1 MINIIPPPVD
11 VPDGAGFS
19 NEIDILKRKTFGE
32 ALTRLVQAIPDGG
45 AVALDSPW
53 GEGKTTFVKMW
64 RGYLHQQNIKS
75 IYFDAFEHDYSDD
88 PFICLSAELLTFFE
102 SVGADEL
109 TLKDKMA
116 SVGKGV
122 LKAGLNLGL
131 KVLTLNAVDG
141 TALENVGSDIAQE
154 LSTITD
160 KQILD
165 RIQTQKNLKQNI
177 QDFRDRLEQVVK
189 NHADGTLVFVI
200 DELDRCRPDF
210 AVAMIEQVKHLFA
223 ARGVVFV
230 LVLNSKQMQE
240 YVRGVYGVSIEDA
253 ERYLQKFI
261 NIWASLPPKE
271 DREYAHE
278 YVAAIHNF
286 IGRSGL
292 RESGN
297 FGIENIEE
305 HLVELAIRYKLSLR
319 DIEKSVTYIAMLYV
333 VLGQSGR
340 KETHSIALLAVIK
353 VIRPKLFNDLMHG
366 AATSD
371 QALRD
376 MGMALN
382 KDEYDDFYAILLFN
396 LTSQSNDM
404 NVLMSNLR
412 QTNTEAHRYW
422 QKVSQLFGL
431 NRNGWANMKHYTKA
445 MSTFSA
451 T

>member
-102 SVGADEL
+102 SVGAEEQ

-122 LKAGLNLGL
+122 LKAGLSLGL

-141 TALENVGSDIAQE
+141 TALENVGADIAQE

-177 QDFRDRLEQVVK
+177 QDFRDRLVQVVQD
-189 NHADGTLVFVI
+189 HAGGTLVFVI

-271 DREYAHE
+271 GRGEAPEYRA
-278 YVAAIHNF
+278 VIRNF
-286 IGRSGL
+286 VGRTGL
-292 RESGN
+292 RESGAHEVDV
-297 FGIENIEE
+297 IEK
-305 HLVELAIRYKLSLR
+305 HLNDLANRYSLSLR
-319 DIEKSVTYIAMLYV
+319 DIEKTMTYVAMLYA
-333 VLGQSGR
+333 VLGDRSH
-340 KETHSIALLAVIK
+340 KETRSIALLAVMK
-353 VIRPKLFNDLMHG
+353 VIRPKLFNGLMQG
-366 AATSD
+366 EINSD
-371 QALRD
+371 QALK
-376 MGMALN
+376 GMNMQVN
-382 KDEYDDFYAILLFN
+382 KDEHDDFFAIILVFLA
-396 LTSQSNDM
+396 SHKNDWIE
-404 NVLMSNLR
+404 LMSKIQ
-412 QTNTEAHRYW
+412 QTNEKGFIRW
-422 QKVSQLFGL
+422 NQVDQLFEWD
-431 NRNGWANMKHYTKA
+431 NGWDYMRRYTKA
-445 MSTFSA
+445 MSTFTA

>member
-1 MINIIPPPVD
+1 VINIIPPPVE
-11 VPDGAGFS
+11 VPDDAGFS
-19 NEIDILKRKTFGE
+19 REIDILQRKPFGE

-45 AVALDSPW
+45 VIALDSPW

-64 RGYLHQQNIKS
+64 RGYLSQPSINIKS

-102 SVGADEL
+102 SVGANEL

-122 LKAGLNLGL
+122 LKAGFNLGL

-189 NHADGTLVFVI
+189 DHADGTLVFVI

-261 NIWASLPPKE
+261 NIWASLPPKKE
-271 DREYAHE
+271 SSGISNEY
-278 YVAAIHNF
+278 
-286 IGRSGL
+286 
-292 RESGN
+292 
-297 FGIENIEE
+297 
-305 HLVELAIRYKLSLR
+305 IR
-319 DIEKSVTYIAMLYV
+319 TY
-333 VLGQSGR
+333 
-340 KETHSIALLAVIK
+340 
-353 VIRPKLFNDLMHG
+353 
-366 AATSD
+366 
-371 QALRD
+371 
-376 MGMALN
+376 
-382 KDEYDDFYAILLFN
+382 
-396 LTSQSNDM
+396 
-404 NVLMSNLR
+404 
-412 QTNTEAHRYW
+412 
-422 QKVSQLFGL
+422 
-431 NRNGWANMKHYTKA
+431 AN
-445 MSTFSA
+445 
-451 T
+451 

>member
-141 TALENVGSDIAQE
+141 TALENVGADIAQE

-177 QDFRDRLEQVVK
+177 QDFRDRLVQVVQD
-189 NHADGTLVFVI
+189 HAGGTLVFVI

-240 YVRGVYGVSIEDA
+240 YVRGVYGVSFEDA

-271 DREYAHE
+271 GRGEAPEYRA
-278 YVAAIHNF
+278 VIRNF
-286 IGRSGL
+286 VGRTGL
-292 RESGN
+292 RESGAHEVDV
-297 FGIENIEE
+297 IEK
-305 HLVELAIRYKLSLR
+305 HLNDLANRYSLSLR
-319 DIEKSVTYIAMLYV
+319 DIEKTMTYVAMLYA
-333 VLGQSGR
+333 VLGDRSH
-340 KETHSIALLAVIK
+340 KETRSIALLAVMK
-353 VIRPKLFNDLMHG
+353 VIRPKLFNGLMQG
-366 AATSD
+366 EINSD
-371 QALRD
+371 QALK
-376 MGMALN
+376 GMNMQVN
-382 KDEYDDFYAILLFN
+382 KDEHDDFFAIILVFLA
-396 LTSQSNDM
+396 SHKNDWIE
-404 NVLMSNLR
+404 LMSKIQ
-412 QTNTEAHRYW
+412 QTNEKGFIRW
-422 QKVSQLFGL
+422 NQVDQLFEWD
-431 NRNGWANMKHYTKA
+431 NGWDYMRRYTKA
-445 MSTFSA
+445 MSTFTA

>member
-45 AVALDSPW
+45 VVALDSPW

-102 SVGADEL
+102 SVGAEEQ

-141 TALENVGSDIAQE
+141 TALENVGADIAQE

-177 QDFRDRLEQVVK
+177 QDFRDRLVQVVQD
-189 NHADGTLVFVI
+189 HAGGTLVFVI

-240 YVRGVYGVSIEDA
+240 YVRGVYGVSIKDA

-271 DREYAHE
+271 GRGEAPEYRA
-278 YVAAIHNF
+278 VIRNF
-286 IGRSGL
+286 VGRTGL
-292 RESGN
+292 RESGVHEVDV
-297 FGIENIEE
+297 IEK
-305 HLVELAIRYKLSLR
+305 HLNDLANRYSLSLR
-319 DIEKSVTYIAMLYV
+319 DIEKTITYVAMLYA
-333 VLGQSGR
+333 VLGDRSH
-340 KETHSIALLAVIK
+340 KETRSIALLAVMK
-353 VIRPKLFNDLMHG
+353 VIRPKLFNGLMQG
-366 AATSD
+366 EINSD
-371 QALRD
+371 QALK
-376 MGMALN
+376 GMNMQVN
-382 KDEYDDFYAILLFN
+382 KDEHDDFFAIILVFLA
-396 LTSQSNDM
+396 SHKNDWIE
-404 NVLMSNLR
+404 LMSKIQ
-412 QTNTEAHRYW
+412 QTNEKGFIRW
-422 QKVSQLFGL
+422 NQVDQLFEWD
-431 NRNGWANMKHYTKA
+431 NGWDYMRRYTKA
-445 MSTFSA
+445 MSTFTA

>member
-45 AVALDSPW
+45 VVALDSPW

-102 SVGADEL
+102 SVGAEEQ

-141 TALENVGSDIAQE
+141 TALENVGADIAQE

-177 QDFRDRLEQVVK
+177 QDFRDRLVQVVQD
-189 NHADGTLVFVI
+189 HAGGTLVFVI

-271 DREYAHE
+271 GRGEAPEYRA
-278 YVAAIHNF
+278 VIRNF
-286 IGRSGL
+286 VGRTGL
-292 RESGN
+292 RESGAHEVDV
-297 FGIENIEE
+297 IEK
-305 HLVELAIRYKLSLR
+305 HLNDLANRYSLSLR
-319 DIEKSVTYIAMLYV
+319 DIEKTMTYVAMLYA
-333 VLGQSGR
+333 VLGDRSH
-340 KETHSIALLAVIK
+340 KETRSIALLAVMK
-353 VIRPKLFNDLMHG
+353 VIRPKLFNGLMQG
-366 AATSD
+366 EINSD
-371 QALRD
+371 QALK
-376 MGMALN
+376 GMNMQVN
-382 KDEYDDFYAILLFN
+382 KDEHDDFFAIILVFLA
-396 LTSQSNDM
+396 SHKNDWIE
-404 NVLMSNLR
+404 LMSKIQ
-412 QTNTEAHRYW
+412 QTNEKGFIRW
-422 QKVSQLFGL
+422 NQVDQLFEWD
-431 NRNGWANMKHYTKA
+431 NGWDYMRRYTKA
-445 MSTFSA
+445 MSTFTA

>member
-45 AVALDSPW
+45 VVALDSPW

-177 QDFRDRLEQVVK
+177 QDFRDRLVQVVQD
-189 NHADGTLVFVI
+189 HAGGTLVFVI

-271 DREYAHE
+271 GRGEAPEYRA
-278 YVAAIHNF
+278 VIRNF
-286 IGRSGL
+286 VGRTGL
-292 RESGN
+292 RESGAHEVDV
-297 FGIENIEE
+297 IEK
-305 HLVELAIRYKLSLR
+305 HLNDLANRYSLSLR
-319 DIEKSVTYIAMLYV
+319 DIEKTMTYVAMLYA
-333 VLGQSGR
+333 VLGDRSH
-340 KETHSIALLAVIK
+340 KETRSIALLAVMK
-353 VIRPKLFNDLMHG
+353 VIRPKLFNGLMQG
-366 AATSD
+366 EINSD
-371 QALRD
+371 QALK
-376 MGMALN
+376 GMNMQVN
-382 KDEYDDFYAILLFN
+382 KDEHDDFFAIILVFLA
-396 LTSQSNDM
+396 SHKNDWIE
-404 NVLMSNLR
+404 LMSKIQ
-412 QTNTEAHRYW
+412 QTNEKGFIRW
-422 QKVSQLFGL
+422 NQVDQLFEWD
-431 NRNGWANMKHYTKA
+431 NGWDYMRRYTKA
-445 MSTFSA
+445 MSTFTA
-451 T
+451 I